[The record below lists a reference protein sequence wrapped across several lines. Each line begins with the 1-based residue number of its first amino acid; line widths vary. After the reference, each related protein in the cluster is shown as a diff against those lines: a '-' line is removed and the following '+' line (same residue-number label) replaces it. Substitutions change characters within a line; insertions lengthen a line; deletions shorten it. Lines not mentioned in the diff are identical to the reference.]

1 VSFISLRVTPRA
13 SRDGIGPYSAGVLH
27 VRVTA
32 PPADGEANTA
42 VTKLLARALGIPPRD
57 VSLVSGATSRMKRFE
72 VPLETEEIDRILRH
86 AGDAA
91 R

>member
-1 VSFISLRVTPRA
+1 MSFISLRVTPRA
-13 SRDGIGPYSAGVLH
+13 SRDGIGPYSDGVLH

-32 PPADGEANTA
+32 PPAGGEANAA
-42 VTKLLARALGIPPRD
+42 VTKLIARALGVPSRD

-72 VPLETEEIDRILRH
+72 VPLGTEEIERILRH
-86 AGDAA
+86 TSDAP